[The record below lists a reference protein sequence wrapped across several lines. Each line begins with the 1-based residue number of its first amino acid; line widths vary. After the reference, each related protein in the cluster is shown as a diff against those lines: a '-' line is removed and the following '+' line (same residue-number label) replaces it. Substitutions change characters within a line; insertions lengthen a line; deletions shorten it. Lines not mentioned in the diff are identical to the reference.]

1 VNWKHLVTIQ
11 EGISAKQLAQMHEAR
26 VALVVPQKLHSRYPN
41 VEGVNLLSVEG
52 FIKTV
57 RGTLA

>member
-1 VNWKHLVTIQ
+1 MPSPLAEKAIM
-11 EGISAKQLAQMHEAR
+11 EAQLAQMHEAR